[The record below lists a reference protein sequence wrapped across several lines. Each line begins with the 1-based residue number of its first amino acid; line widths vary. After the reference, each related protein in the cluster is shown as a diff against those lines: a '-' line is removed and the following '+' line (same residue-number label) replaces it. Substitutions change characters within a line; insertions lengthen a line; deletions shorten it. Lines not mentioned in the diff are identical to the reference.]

1 MQKNIHKVN
10 LKNLNVVFAG
20 CARDCEAF
28 LPSTL
33 KNIKFYSSFFK
44 ESFTVIVENG
54 SKDKTKKILED
65 NKNQNDFFLF
75 CDNLN
80 VLSHRGQRLEEA
92 RNIIIDKIKGDIKL
106 SNCDLLIILD
116 LDDIGAYRVNENDL
130 KNAVSYLFSE
140 DKTGAVFAN
149 QLGFYYDLWTL
160 RDDKNFKND
169 FWVEV
174 LQNIMISKNSFENIT
189 DQHLEDVKN
198 NYIKKKLLSF
208 KRSSPPIKVNSAFGG
223 FGIYKMKFVLKNKRK
238 YEGQQFARIITKDQ
252 KKILIK
258 YQKCE
263 HVNFNQGLIDQNLNL
278 YILPSLI
285 NGNFKNINFPPLAA
299 LNLILKK

>member
-1 MQKNIHKVN
+1 VN

-20 CARDCEAF
+20 CARDCATF

-33 KNIKFYSSFFK
+33 RNIRFYSSFFK
-44 ESFTVIVENG
+44 ESYTVIVENG
-54 SKDKTKKILED
+54 STDKTKKILED
-65 NKNQNDFFLF
+65 NKKHNDFFLF

-80 VLSHRGQRLEEA
+80 ALSHRGQRLEKA
-92 RNIIIDKIKGDIKL
+92 RNMIIDKIKDEAKL
-106 SNCDLLIILD
+106 ANCDILIILD
-116 LDDIGAYRVNENDL
+116 LDDIGAYRVKENDL
-130 KNAVSYLFSE
+130 KNAVNYLFSE
-140 DKTGAVFAN
+140 DKTAAVFAK
-149 QLGFYYDLWTL
+149 QLGFDYDLWTL

-174 LQNIMISKNSFENIT
+174 LQNIMICKNSSENIT

-208 KRSSPPIKVNSAFGG
+208 NRSAEPIKVNSAFGG
-223 FGIYKMKFVLKNKRK
+223 FGIYKMQYVLKNKRK
-238 YEGQQFARIITKDQ
+238 YEGQQFARIVTKDQ

-263 HVNFNQGLIDQNLNL
+263 HVSFNQGLIDQNLNL

-285 NGNFKNINFPPLAA
+285 NGNFNNINFPPLAA
-299 LNLILKK
+299 LNLILKE